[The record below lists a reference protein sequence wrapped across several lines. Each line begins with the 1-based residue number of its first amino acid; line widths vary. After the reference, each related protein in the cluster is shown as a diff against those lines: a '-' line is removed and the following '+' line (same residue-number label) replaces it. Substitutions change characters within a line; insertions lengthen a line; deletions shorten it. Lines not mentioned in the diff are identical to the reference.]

1 MPAKK
6 KPATYKAVDAF
17 GQEKIDLSIN
27 ELKEERDAVK
37 DLLK

>member
-6 KPATYKAVDAF
+6 KPAIYIAVDAF
-17 GQEKIDLSIN
+17 SQEKIDFSIN